1 VRHALR
7 LLTRQ
12 PGFSIVVILSLGL
25 GIGAATAVF
34 TLVQSVLL
42 HELPFADPDRLVWM
56 YNART
61 ERDRAP
67 FSIPDL
73 NDYRRDTS
81 TLAGLAPFT
90 NWTANL
96 TGASEAERLEGTR
109 VGGNFFQ
116 LLGARAAL
124 GRPLTAADEV
134 SGSLVAVLTHGLWTR
149 RFGGHPAVVGT
160 SVILNGASYTVVGVM
175 SPGFLFPFRDAEV
188 AVPLPLRD
196 DPRRTDRGANFLRVV
211 ARLKPDT
218 SIAQAKADL
227 DATARRLQQQFPD
240 DDARKTGVN
249 LYPLQ
254 AEMVSDYGQ
263 ILWTLFAAVGVL
275 LAIGCGN
282 LANLML
288 LRAAGRR
295 PELALRVS
303 LGASRGA
310 IARQLLFEAGTLA
323 VCGGSLGVVIAR
335 WAVSAWR
342 AFGPANFPRLTEVA
356 IDSRVL
362 AFAVLAA
369 VAAALVSGLVPAWFA
384 TRDLREGMGGE
395 TRSTTGN
402 RKQAHVR
409 RLFVVL
415 QVAGATVLLIGMVL
429 VARGL
434 GRLEQ
439 VDPGFTRARAVSVQL
454 SLPAVRYSSR
464 EAIARFYDALNPRFA
479 AVPGATA
486 VGAVSLLPMSGLLNT
501 MDVAFPD
508 RPAPPAD
515 EVPQAHFRMATPGY
529 FAAAGVRIW
538 AGREFDAHDADN
550 GRPVAIVSRTFAER
564 HWSGQQAVGKTLQIG
579 TSGARPVVEV
589 VGVAADVKQFTLD
602 AMPTADLYI
611 PLYQMPASQ
620 VGILTARMYW
630 VIRTEADP
638 RSLESDIRRSVRMV
652 DSDVAASSIRT
663 LDDIVSLSLAGK
675 RMNVRLLE
683 VFGQVAIALAGM
695 GVYAIAAFSAA
706 TRKRELAIRAAF
718 GASRQELARLL
729 FREELRPVLLGVG
742 IGMLTA
748 LGLSRPLEGVLFQ
761 ISARDP
767 FTYFIVA
774 AALLGVA
781 FAASYVPARRAGLA
795 DPVELLHG

>member
-1 VRHALR
+1 M
-7 LLTRQ
+7 
-12 PGFSIVVILSLGL
+12 LGL

-34 TLVQSVLL
+34 TLVQSVLIQA
-42 HELPFADPDRLVWM
+42 LPLADADRLVWM

-73 NDYRRDTS
+73 NDYVRETS

-109 VGGNFFQ
+109 VAGNFFQ
-116 LLGARAAL
+116 VLGARAAL
-124 GRPLTAADEV
+124 GRLLIAADEA
-134 SGSLVAVLTHGLWTR
+134 SGSPVVVLTHGLWTR
-149 RFGGHPAVVGT
+149 RFGGNPAVVGT
-160 SVILNGASYTVVGVM
+160 SVILNGASYTVVGVTP
-175 SPGFLFPFRDAEV
+175 PGFLFPFRDAEV
-188 AVPLPLRD
+188 AVPLPWRD

-211 ARLKPDT
+211 ARLKPAT

-227 DATARRLQQQFPD
+227 DATARRLQRQFPD

-254 AEMVSDYGQ
+254 AEMVSDYRQ

-323 VCGGSLGVVIAR
+323 VCGGLLGVAIAR

-342 AFGPANFPRLTEVA
+342 VIGPANFPRMTDVA
-356 IDSRVL
+356 IDDRVL

-384 TRDLREGMGGE
+384 TRDLCEGMGGE
-395 TRSTTGN
+395 TRSATGN

-415 QVAGATVLLIGMVL
+415 QVAGATVLLIGTVL
-429 VARGL
+429 VAKGL
-434 GRLEQ
+434 GRLVQ
-439 VDPGFTRARAVSVQL
+439 VDPGFTRAGAVSVQL
-454 SLPAVRYSSR
+454 SLPAVRYASR
-464 EAIARFYDALNPRFA
+464 EAIARFYDALRPKFA
-479 AVPGATA
+479 AMPGATA

-515 EVPQAHFRMATPGY
+515 EVPQAHFRIATPGY

-538 AGREFDAHDADN
+538 AGREFDAHDAEH

-564 HWSGQQAVGKTLQIG
+564 HWSPEQAVGKTLQIG
-579 TSGARPVVEV
+579 TSGTGPVVEV

-620 VGILTARMYW
+620 VGILTARMSW

-638 RSLESDIRRSVRMV
+638 RSLEADLRRSVRLV
-652 DSDVAASSIRT
+652 APTAASSIRT
-663 LDDIVSLSLAGK
+663 LDDIVSMSLAGR

-683 VFGQVAIALAGM
+683 VFGQIAIALAGM

-706 TRKRELAIRAAF
+706 SRKRELAIRSAF

-748 LGLSRPLEGVLFQ
+748 LGLSRSLEGVLFQ

-767 FTYFIVA
+767 FTYLIVA

-781 FAASYVPARRAGLA
+781 FVASYVPARRAGLA
-795 DPVELLHG
+795 NPVELLRG